1 MLLYCSC
8 GEHQVL
14 DAAFYDDNT
23 LSFLLHEGAADS
35 TDECVSV
42 LCQMP
47 LEVLHDDRF
56 SPVTAGKALG
66 QHENM

>member
-8 GEHQVL
+8 SEHQVL
-14 DAAFYDDNT
+14 DAAFYDGNT

-35 TDECVSV
+35 ADECVSV

-47 LEVLHDDRF
+47 LEVLHDDHF
-56 SPVTAGKALG
+56 SLVPGGTALG
-66 QHENM
+66 QHKNM